1 MQAEGEFETLAQGIH
16 AALRRRII
24 DLNLTPGAVLNPK
37 ALAEEHGTSPTP
49 VREALFLLQQ
59 EGLVRIQPQSRTVV
73 THIGLAQVHEAHF
86 LRLAVETEVTRA
98 LAGECRQDVI
108 ARARSAIALQDGAA
122 TAGAQDAFRAFG
134 DMFHATL
141 FGAVGKDGLRAI
153 LHRRSAVME
162 RMEHLQPFEGDA
174 EILDAHDR
182 IVGGIARRD
191 GDGATE
197 AMRRHLNPVMSHVD
211 SLQRRFPKYFAP

>member
-16 AALRRRII
+16 ATLRRRII
-24 DLNLTPGAVLNPK
+24 DLNLSPGAVLHPK

-49 VREALFLLQQ
+49 VREALILLQQ

-86 LRLAVETEVTRA
+86 LRLAVETEVTRE
-98 LAGECRQDVI
+98 LAGECRQEVI
-108 ARARSAIALQDGAA
+108 ARARSAIAMQDGAA

-141 FGAVGKDGLRAI
+141 FGAVGKEGLRAI

-162 RMEHLQPFEGDA
+162 RMEHLHPFEGDDA
-174 EILDAHDR
+174 ILDAHDR
-182 IVGGIARRD
+182 IVRGIALRD
-191 GDGATE
+191 GDGATD

-211 SLQRRFPKYFAP
+211 SLQRRFPGYFAP